1 VTKDAWR
8 RPKPSG
14 ETDNCV
20 TIECHGVVSS
30 VSVENSFRTW
40 IGLVRASVEVSWRLR
55 GSIAHPGALALHTT
69 SVGLDL
75 LTTAS
80 KR

>member
-1 VTKDAWR
+1 MTKDAWR

-30 VSVENSFRTW
+30 VSVENSLPTW
-40 IGLVRASVEVSWRLR
+40 VGLVQASVEVNWRLR
-55 GSIAHPGALALHTT
+55 GSIAHQGALALDMT
-69 SVGLDL
+69 SVSLDL

-80 KR
+80 ER